1 MSKQHAPTS
10 VRILSLTLI
19 LALLVTVSSL
29 ASAQPRAA
37 PTTITELAKLTAS
50 DAAEQDR
57 FGWQVAI
64 GGDNVVVTS
73 VSDDDNGENSGSAYL
88 FERDAGGPSNWG
100 QVAKLTAS
108 DGAAVD
114 GFGHS
119 VSISGDT
126 VAISAVLDDDLGDSS
141 GSAYLFDR
149 PESGWTDM
157 TETVK
162 LTASDGAAGE
172 YFGWSVSISGDT
184 LIVGAPVHPGGGA
197 AYLFER
203 DEEGPTNWGQVAKL
217 SASDGAA
224 ISWFGRTV
232 AISGGTV
239 VVGARA
245 DEAHGGGQSGSA
257 YLFEKPTDGWAN
269 NTETAKLTTSGASYE
284 DYFAEFA
291 AISGDVVLVSAG
303 GDDAGGLASGAAYLF
318 EKPVSGWVSTTETAK
333 LTASDAAE
341 FDGFGSSVSISGTA
355 VVVGARQDA
364 DNGLFSGSAYLFLK
378 PESGWATMTETVKIT
393 ASDGAEQDYF
403 AWSTAID
410 GGIVVVGSSAD
421 DDDGENSGSA
431 YVYSHFTPVAAVYL
445 PVVLNAAP

>member
-10 VRILSLTLI
+10 VRILSLTLV

-203 DEEGPTNWGQVAKL
+203 DEEGPGSWGQVAKL

-232 AISGGTV
+232 AISGDTV

-257 YLFEKPTDGWAN
+257 
-269 NTETAKLTTSGASYE
+269 
-284 DYFAEFA
+284 
-291 AISGDVVLVSAG
+291 
-303 GDDAGGLASGAAYLF
+303 
-318 EKPVSGWVSTTETAK
+318 
-333 LTASDAAE
+333 
-341 FDGFGSSVSISGTA
+341 
-355 VVVGARQDA
+355 
-364 DNGLFSGSAYLFLK
+364 
-378 PESGWATMTETVKIT
+378 
-393 ASDGAEQDYF
+393 
-403 AWSTAID
+403 
-410 GGIVVVGSSAD
+410 
-421 DDDGENSGSA
+421 
-431 YVYSHFTPVAAVYL
+431 
-445 PVVLNAAP
+445 

>member
-1 MSKQHAPTS
+1 MSKQHTRTPARLLS
-10 VRILSLTLI
+10 VTLV
-19 LALLVTVSSL
+19 LALLVTVTGL

-37 PTTITELAKLTAS
+37 STFVTELAKLTAS

-64 GGDNVVVTS
+64 SGDVAVVTS
-73 VSDDDNGENSGSAYL
+73 VADDDNGENSGSAYL
-88 FERDAGGPSNWG
+88 FERDAGGQGNWG

-108 DGAAVD
+108 DGAAAD
-114 GFGHS
+114 GFGKS

-126 VAISAVLDDDLGDSS
+126 VAIGADLDDDHGDSS

-184 LIVGAPVHPGGGA
+184 LVVGAPLHPGGGV

-203 DEEGPTNWGQVAKL
+203 DEEGPGNWGQVAKL

-232 AISGGTV
+232 AISGDTV

-257 YLFEKPTDGWAN
+257 YLFEKPTDGWDET
-269 NTETAKLTTSGASYE
+269 TETAKLTTSGASYE

-291 AISGDVVLVSAG
+291 AISGDVVLVSAS
-303 GDDAGGLASGAAYLF
+303 GDDAGGRASGAAYLF
-318 EKPVSGWVSTTETAK
+318 EKPPSGWASMTETAK

-355 VVVGARQDA
+355 VVVGAREDA
-364 DNGLFSGSAYLFLK
+364 DNGRFSGSAYLFLK
-378 PESGWATMTETVKIT
+378 PQSGWATMTEMAKIT

-410 GGIVVVGSSAD
+410 GNTVVVGSSAD
-421 DDDGENSGSA
+421 DDDGDNSGSA
-431 YVYSHFTPVAAVYL
+431 YVYSHFTLVTAVYL